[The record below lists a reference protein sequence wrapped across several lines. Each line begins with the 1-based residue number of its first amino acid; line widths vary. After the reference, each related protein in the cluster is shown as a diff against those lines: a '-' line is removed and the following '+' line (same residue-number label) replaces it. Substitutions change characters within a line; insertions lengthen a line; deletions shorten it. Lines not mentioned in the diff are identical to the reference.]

1 MNKYAAEKIA
11 QEYYELGVAT
21 FLNGMTKVA
30 NPLVADAM
38 KGLQGLAKGRGNSAA
53 KAIRSAPHGL
63 GRYYGPV
70 QFPGVRGHG
79 EAFDVAHLA
88 EIQNR
93 PTGGWARPFSRI
105 PAEHYNEV
113 TRNLGGPNALQYI
126 ENNPHVYDYLNAGL
140 GRSGLGGLTPQ
151 QMVRELP
158 GHRRGR
164 EVIVLNK

>member
-11 QEYYELGVAT
+11 QEYYELGVST
-21 FLNGMTKVA
+21 FLNGMAKVA

-38 KGLQGLAKGRGNSAA
+38 KGLQGLARGRGNSAA
-53 KAIRSAPHGL
+53 KAIRAGTDHARPI
-63 GRYYGPV
+63 GPV

-79 EAFDVAHLA
+79 EAFDVAQLR
-88 EIQNR
+88 ELQNL
-93 PTGGWARPFSRI
+93 PTGGRARPFSRI

-113 TRNLGGPNALQYI
+113 TRNLAGPNALQYI
-126 ENNPHVYDYLNAGL
+126 ENNPNVYDYLNAGL
-140 GRSGLGGLTPQ
+140 GRSGLGGLTPE
-151 QMVRELP
+151 QMLRELP